1 MGFAKQ
7 LKIARQKNK
16 NKYTQ
21 QDIADILGIDASA
34 YSNYET
40 GKREPNVA
48 KLKEIAK
55 ILNVSVDFLLETGLE
70 KSNLYSIQEKEF
82 LDKFKRL
89 SPSRQN
95 KINKYI
101 DIELEEQEE
110 EYTKKQYL
118 KIARGG
124 QEELVSSKDIDEMIE
139 QGEQVFSDDDL

>member
-82 LDKFKRL
+82 LDKFKQL

-124 QEELVSSKDIDEMIE
+124 QKELVSSKDIDEMIE

>member
-70 KSNLYSIQEKEF
+70 KPNLYSMQEKEF
-82 LDKFKRL
+82 LNKFKQL

-95 KINKYI
+95 KINKYL
-101 DIELEEQEE
+101 DIELEEQE

-124 QEELVSSKDIDEMIE
+124 QEELVSSKDIDEMIA

>member
-7 LKIARQKNK
+7 LKIARQKDK

-70 KSNLYSIQEKEF
+70 KPNLYSMQEKEF
-82 LDKFKRL
+82 LNKFKQL

-95 KINKYI
+95 KINKYL
-101 DIELEEQEE
+101 DIELEEQE

-124 QEELVSSKDIDEMIE
+124 QEELVSSKYIDEMIA